1 MSSPVLSPPPAAK
14 SAKPAKFTKS
24 AKPAKATKPAK
35 KQTTSPAALPPP
47 FETVSPTTTG
57 RKRWSRD
64 EVKKMEEAG
73 FLAGRYELLNGEI
86 ISKMGQNAPHSAAVM
101 YVIAYLLSVFG
112 RTRVRTQATMEVRK
126 NDKISNRPEP
136 DVFVLREALKRVA
149 KGTDVLLVVEI
160 SDTTLQDDL
169 DTKKTLY
176 ARAGVAEYWVLNVTN
191 RRLFVF
197 RNPQGD
203 GWDDPLEF
211 GPNDTVSCLAASDA
225 SVLVSELLD

>member
-24 AKPAKATKPAK
+24 AK
-35 KQTTSPAALPPP
+35 KQITSPVALPPP

-86 ISKMGQNAPHSAAVM
+86 INKMGQKHPHS
-101 YVIAYLLSVFG
+101 LSVSLVFAFLIAVFG
-112 RTRVRTQATMEVRK
+112 ARRVRTQATMEVRK
-126 NDKISNRPEP
+126 NDRISNRPEP
-136 DVFVLREALKRVA
+136 NVFVLREALKRVA